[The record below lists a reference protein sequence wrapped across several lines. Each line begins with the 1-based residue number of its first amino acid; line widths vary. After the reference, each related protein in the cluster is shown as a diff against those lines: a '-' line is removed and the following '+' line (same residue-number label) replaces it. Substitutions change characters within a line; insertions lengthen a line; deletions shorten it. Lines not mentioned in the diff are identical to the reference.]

1 MSNSRRRRARAARE
15 RPAIAGRLLVGAGA
29 LLLAALVLAPWLAGR
44 LSRRPYA
51 PAVAAF
57 VALVPAA
64 YFWFRRVQQTR
75 PRVALAL
82 ALAYATLAAGV
93 LWVWNAR

>member
-1 MSNSRRRRARAARE
+1 MSNSRRHRARAARE
-15 RPAIAGRLLVGAGA
+15 RPPIAGGLLLGAGA

-44 LSRRPYA
+44 YSRRPYA
-51 PAVAAF
+51 PAAAVF
-57 VALVPAA
+57 VALTPAA
-64 YFWFRRVQQTR
+64 YFWFRRVQRTR

-82 ALAYATLAAGV
+82 ALAYAALAACV

>member
-1 MSNSRRRRARAARE
+1 VSNSRRRMTRAARQ
-15 RPAIAGRLLVGAGA
+15 RPAIAGSLLVGAGA

-51 PAVAAF
+51 PAVAVF

-64 YFWFRRVQQTR
+64 YFWFRRVQRAKPQ
-75 PRVALAL
+75 VALGL
-82 ALAYATLAAGV
+82 ALAYAALAAGV